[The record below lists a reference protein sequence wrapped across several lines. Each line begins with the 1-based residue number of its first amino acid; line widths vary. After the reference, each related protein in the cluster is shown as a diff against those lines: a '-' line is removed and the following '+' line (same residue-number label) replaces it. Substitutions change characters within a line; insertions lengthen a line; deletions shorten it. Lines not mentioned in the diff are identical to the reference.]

1 MYLKERN
8 RGLTMNCIYREFEGE
23 TIALWPDTIADMQG
37 NCMSY
42 LHVGQHGAAN
52 YGFVMKKSKPAK
64 PEAIRAL
71 RKELLEIGYAET
83 EC

>member
-1 MYLKERN
+1 MR
-8 RGLTMNCIYREFEGE
+8 CVYREFEGE
-23 TIALWPDTIADMQG
+23 TVALWSDTIADVHK

-42 LHVGQHGAAN
+42 THLGQHGAAN
-52 YGFVMKKSKPAK
+52 YEFVMKNSRPAK

-71 RKELLEIGYAET
+71 RKELLKIGYAEN